1 MVNLFTL
8 KVFGRSQILPS
19 CPLFTVAYVINL
31 PSRSNHPSVR
41 KAATHQIIAHALLAP
56 AAIVHLH
63 DRQASCAPAKRVP
76 SVPPDARARG
86 DATLRP
92 RLALQVFLTMAA
104 VGTSAQ
110 VCVARHVGCAKKGNS
125 RW

>member
-1 MVNLFTL
+1 MARDGVLSTPQRVLSTSFLLSTPVRTPPKLSVHGNTSYFYFVWWVDRA
-8 KVFGRSQILPS
+8 KP
-19 CPLFTVAYVINL
+19 
-31 PSRSNHPSVR
+31 NHPRVR

-76 SVPPDARARG
+76 SVPPDAHARG

-104 VGTSAQ
+104 AETTKRA
-110 VCVARHVGCAKKGNS
+110 
-125 RW
+125 